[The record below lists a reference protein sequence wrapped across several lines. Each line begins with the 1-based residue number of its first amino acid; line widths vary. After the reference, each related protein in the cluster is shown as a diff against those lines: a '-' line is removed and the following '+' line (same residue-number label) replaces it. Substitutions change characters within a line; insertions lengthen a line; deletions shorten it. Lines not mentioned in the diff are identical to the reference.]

1 MSNLETSP
9 AIQAASQPE
18 SKSQSDSELILFS
31 ETSGSVSEAVSA
43 SLDAHI
49 STVDGAVSQALE
61 AQPGLPEVLPSAKDS
76 KASTLPNFFD
86 FPLKDLENILTG
98 LGKEKFRAKQLF
110 QWVYQKRE
118 HDFEM
123 MTNVSKTFRAE
134 LPSLL
139 EFRLP
144 EVVQELKSVDGTRK
158 WLFNVGQGMTIE
170 TVLIPSKDR
179 LTLCVSSEVGCNM
192 ACRFCYTG
200 KQKMKRRL
208 SAGEIVGQ
216 FIHAQDSLKKDG
228 LRVTNIVFMG
238 MGEPL
243 DNPEEVFKSI
253 KILHE
258 ADGLGFSRKKITV
271 STSGIVPLIPRVTE
285 AGVRLAVSLNAPNN
299 DVRNRVMPINK
310 RWNIN
315 QLLEAC
321 RAHATASKDMVT
333 LEYVLLRDVTDK
345 MEHAR
350 ELYQLTKDVPC
361 KINLIPFNEH
371 PGTEFLR
378 PTPEQVV
385 KFQNEMIRLGAHV
398 LLRKTMGRDIFA
410 ACGQLTSLYEGRP
423 EKLHER
429 TADVTPHGLPK
440 LKPSPSPI
448 IPLSQ
453 S

>member
-1 MSNLETSP
+1 M
-9 AIQAASQPE
+9 
-18 SKSQSDSELILFS
+18 DYS
-31 ETSGSVSEAVSA
+31 ETAAPLNADSSMTPDVAPGAA
-43 SLDAHI
+43 LDAHL
-49 STVDGAVSQALE
+49 STIEGAVAAALE
-61 AQPGLPEVLPSAKDS
+61 AQPGLPEVLPSKGDAQ
-76 KASTLPNFFD
+76 ASVLPNFFD
-86 FPLKDLENILTG
+86 YPLKDLEALLTG

-134 LPSLL
+134 LPGLL

-144 EVVQELKSVDGTRK
+144 KVVQELKSVDGTRK
-158 WLFNVGQGMTIE
+158 WLFDVGQNMTIE

-208 SAGEIVGQ
+208 TAGEIVGQ
-216 FIHAQDSLKKDG
+216 FVHAQDSLKKDG

-243 DNPEEVFKSI
+243 DNPDAVFKAI
-253 KILHE
+253 GILHE
-258 ADGLGFSRKKITV
+258 PDGLGFSRKKITV

-285 AGVRLAVSLNAPNN
+285 AGVRLAVSLNAPN
-299 DVRNRVMPINK
+299 DEVRNRVMPINK
-310 RWNIN
+310 RWNIKT
-315 QLLEAC
+315 LLAAC
-321 RAHATASKDMVT
+321 AAHTTASKDMVT
-333 LEYVLLRDVTDK
+333 LEYVLLRDITDK

-350 ELYQLTKDVPC
+350 ELYQMTKDIPC

-378 PTPEQVV
+378 PHPEQVV

-423 EKLHER
+423 EKLNER
-429 TADVTPHGLPK
+429 AMGNPKDVAPHALPK
-440 LKPSPSPI
+440 LKGVGQI
-448 IPLSQ
+448 TAIAET
-453 S
+453 